1 LSTVV
6 AMIDVTA
13 GIIKLNINGEDEIFT
28 FKNKGTKQCN
38 QVMVMIRPEWNT
50 MTPDKKP
57 SAAEK
62 FSPKFSLR
70 VKNVTSAVTSSPV
83 TLAT

>member
-38 QVMVMIRPEWNT
+38 QVMVMIRPE
-50 MTPDKKP
+50 
-57 SAAEK
+57 
-62 FSPKFSLR
+62 
-70 VKNVTSAVTSSPV
+70 
-83 TLAT
+83 